1 MSESD
6 YISGMITLYAP
17 NGSAYISIRGK
28 SIQSSSDVSSSDV
41 WFASISNSLVYYTD
55 NNMYLFTN
63 LDMDNNKLS
72 LSVKYATISYKIIHF
87 V

>member
-6 YISGMITLYAP
+6 YITGMINLYAY

-28 SIQSSSDVSSSDV
+28 SIGTSSAVSDV

-63 LDMDNNKLS
+63 LDMDNNKIF
-72 LSVKYATISYKIIHF
+72 LSVNSASILYKIIHF

>member
-6 YISGMITLYAP
+6 YISGMITLYAS
-17 NGSAYISIRGK
+17 NGSASISIRGK
-28 SIQSSSDVSSSDV
+28 SIAASSDVWHV
-41 WFASISNSLVYYTD
+41 WFASISNSLVYYAD

-63 LDMDNNKLS
+63 LDMDYNELS
-72 LSVKYATISYKIIHF
+72 LSVNYASISYKIIHF

>member
-6 YISGMITLYAP
+6 YITGMINLYAY

-28 SIQSSSDVSSSDV
+28 SIQSSSDSDGHV

-63 LDMDNNKLS
+63 LDMDNNKIF
-72 LSVKYATISYKIIHF
+72 LSVKSASILYKIIHF